1 MMDERAFSFRMSE
14 EQSSMKETL
23 ARLMKGRVVGNPA
36 HEMDEQRAIPL
47 ELLNQVWE
55 LGTVV
60 SSVPEAYGGY
70 GMEYSPILNTI
81 VLEELAAGD
90 MALALAACLPAAF
103 IYTVLEMG
111 TEEQKKKYLPP
122 YCSSAYKACTVAI
135 NEPRFRF
142 DATFPETRAVK
153 ENGKYILNGR
163 KCFVPMAKDADHL
176 LVAAN
181 AEGKTALFIVAN
193 DQQGLKIGE
202 REKNL
207 GLYALETYPVILE
220 NCEVS
225 VDDRVGG
232 EDGCD
237 YAKFLQK
244 TRIAMSALGTGVSR
258 ASFEYARDYAKER
271 VQFGEPIA
279 YRQSIAFMIA
289 EMAYEVDAMRL
300 MTWKAASALEAGRD
314 AKREAYLAKLYTG
327 EMTMKITDYGVQIL
341 GGHGYIREN
350 PVERYYR
357 NGRGISIL
365 EGMATV

>member
-1 MMDERAFSFRMSE
+1 MEERAFSFRMSE
-14 EQSSMKETL
+14 EQSSMKDTITKL
-23 ARLMKGRVVGNPA
+23 VKSMVTGNPA
-36 HEMDEQRAIPL
+36 HEMDNQRVIPR
-47 ELLNQVWE
+47 EMIDKVWE
-55 LGTVV
+55 LGATV
-60 SSVPEAYGGY
+60 SMVPEEYGGY
-70 GMEYSPILNTI
+70 GMDYSPIMNAI

-90 MALALAACLPAAF
+90 MALAVAATLPATF
-103 IYTVLEMG
+103 IYTILEMG
-111 TEEQKKKYLPP
+111 TEEQKKQYLPP
-122 YCSSAYKACTVAI
+122 CCGPAFKACTAAV
-135 NEPRFRF
+135 NEPRFQF
-142 DATFPETRAVK
+142 DAISLETKAVK
-153 ENGKYILNGR
+153 NGVKYILNGR

-176 LVAAN
+176 LVAASSD
-181 AEGKTALFIVAN
+181 GKMELFIVAGN
-193 DQQGLKIGE
+193 QPGLKIGD

-207 GLYALETYPVILE
+207 GLYALESYPVTLE

-225 VDDRVGG
+225 ADARVGG
-232 EDGCD
+232 DKGCD

-258 ASFEYARDYAKER
+258 ASYEYARDYAKER

-279 YRQSIAFMIA
+279 TRQSIAFLIA

-314 AKREAYLAKLYTG
+314 AKRESYLAKMYAG

-357 NGRGISIL
+357 NGRGIAIL